1 MGISGGGVVM
11 IVGARFWVMLVSD
24 GDKKREFSGMGNRH
38 PHQVWGPAHWATGAC
53 IARHEALLAT
63 LRQCTLDRAP

>member
-1 MGISGGGVVM
+1 MGISGRWVVI

-38 PHQVWGPAHWATGAC
+38 PHQVWRTRALGHRCMHCKTRGPAGCTAVYTG
-53 IARHEALLAT
+53 
-63 LRQCTLDRAP
+63 